1 MPSIRIFTQPFAL
14 LTPIDILMDILLILV
29 IAIIV
34 ILGLRKLLARE
45 KNEEFRKIKTY
56 FLMFKEGFYIVRKH
70 IWIFLVPLFITL
82 LNFLYGALIRVS
94 WYHKHAEKIA
104 KSVEEAA
111 EGKTKIIPLIWG
123 FKSWRQILLHGLEY
137 FRLGTRNYQ
146 IEAIIFFLIVLFGIS
161 LIKKYLNRFK
171 ETDLKESVVFVDKL
185 LLPSL
190 VFSVLFFAG
199 MFLFCRG
206 KFRELAAWP
215 VALVLPGLWFG
226 AGFISLLEGGIL
238 SIIDRAIKGEKLMRS
253 GIMSYALRY
262 FKPLF
267 LFHIILAVILLI
279 PELPFLL
286 SVSLGK
292 TYWRPSGSFLQIY
305 QFYHTFIP
313 HIINLFIIFI
323 PCIIVKEGLGFSSAL
338 KSNFILWKRNFVKC
352 SFFIIC
358 GAIILFIPLKIDNIL
373 RCLLAW
379 RPWMNLSIRPFTTAL
394 VVLFNLV
401 VIAATMIFYS
411 SVSSGKVIS
420 VKTAEFQN

>member
-1 MPSIRIFTQPFAL
+1 MPSVRIFTQPFAL
-14 LTPIDILMDILLILV
+14 MTPIDILMNILLILV
-29 IAIIV
+29 IVALV
-34 ILGLRKLLARE
+34 IFGLRKLLARE
-45 KNEEFRKIKTY
+45 KNEEFRKLKTY
-56 FLMFKEGFYIVRKH
+56 FLMFWDGFRIVRKH

-82 LNFLYGALIRVS
+82 LNFLYGALMRIS

-111 EGKTKIIPLIWG
+111 TGKTKIIIGGL
-123 FKSWRQILLHGLEY
+123 KSWRQILLYGLEY

-146 IEAIIFFLIVLFGIS
+146 IEAIIFFLIVLFGVR

-171 ETDLKESVVFVDKL
+171 ETDFKESVIFVDKL
-185 LLPSL
+185 ILPSII
-190 VFSVLFFAG
+190 FSILFFIG
-199 MFLFCRG
+199 GFLFFRG
-206 KFRELAAWP
+206 KFKELATWP
-215 VALVLPGLWFG
+215 VTLVLPLIWFG

-267 LFHIILAVILLI
+267 LFHIILVAIWLI
-279 PELPFLL
+279 PALPILL

-292 TYWRPSGSFLQIY
+292 TYCRPSGSFLQIY

-313 HIINLFIIFI
+313 HIINLLIIFI

-358 GAIILFIPLKIDNIL
+358 GAAILFIPLKIDNIL

-401 VIAATMIFYS
+401 VVAATMIFYS
-411 SVSSGKVIS
+411 SVTSAKVIS
-420 VKTAEFQN
+420 LKTEESKN